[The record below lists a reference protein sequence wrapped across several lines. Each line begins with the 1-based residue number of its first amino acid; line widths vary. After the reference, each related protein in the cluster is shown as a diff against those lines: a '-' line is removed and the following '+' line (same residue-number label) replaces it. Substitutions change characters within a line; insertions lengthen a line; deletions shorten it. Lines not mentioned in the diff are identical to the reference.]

1 MRGDDC
7 GESVG
12 DERFIGMDERL
23 LGRTAPV
30 KACNRY
36 LFDINPLDFR
46 VFTGLTSRNFQ
57 SRSSRSVGCCL
68 LDGTI
73 NLFLLS
79 RAKIS
84 SLCIFIFSCYCLSE
98 ESRNVTSR

>member
-1 MRGDDC
+1 M
-7 GESVG
+7 
-12 DERFIGMDERL
+12 
-23 LGRTAPV
+23 

-73 NLFLLS
+73 NFFLLS

-84 SLCIFIFSCYCLSE
+84 LYFHFLLLLPLRGE
-98 ESRNVTSR
+98 QKRNVEMKILKESHMGY